1 LAIVGDRLRPSAT
14 VRDRSRPFATDRQT
28 DSFIFLKVQLLTLV
42 HSPRK
47 RSSLPLRVERPL
59 QRLHAAR
66 QLFQPRMVDD
76 QDAVEMV
83 ELVLEGPRRLPAEG
97 YCEGHAGDV
106 LRLHLDHLST

>member
-1 LAIVGDRLRPSAT
+1 MGQEKEL
-14 VRDRSRPFATDRQT
+14 SRHVTRRAKARYCYLHP
-28 DSFIFLKVQLLTLV
+28 FLKVQLLTLV

-47 RSSLPLRVERPL
+47 RSSLPLRVEGPL